1 MAPSHDTRSNRP
13 VAHVPVAYIDGR
25 FVPEDEAA
33 ISIFDRAFRF
43 ADAVFDTSRTVG
55 HRPYKFREHLER
67 LWLSLAH
74 ARIDPGMSIDELERI
89 SREVVACNARLIAA
103 NDDLWL
109 RQFVTRGAVKRV
121 GAAERAGPTIVVT
134 TERLNFARM
143 ARAYRLGVPLIV
155 PSLRTPP
162 RASLDPR
169 IKTTSRMTHN
179 LAEHEVAAIDPESH
193 PLMLDTEGFV
203 SESTGANFFAVL
215 DGTLVTAG
223 DTEVLN
229 GISRATA
236 IELAG
241 ALGLR
246 CRTGRI
252 SPFDLGSAT
261 EAFITATSFCMAPVR
276 SVNGA
281 ALGAA
286 VPGPVTRALMDQW
299 AKAMGHDFV
308 AQALSH
314 LEQGARAALDA
325 R

>member
-1 MAPSHDTRSNRP
+1 MAPSHETRSNRP
-13 VAHVPVAYIDGR
+13 IAYIDGR

-33 ISIFDRAFRF
+33 VSIFDRAFRF

-67 LWLSLAH
+67 LWRSLAH

-89 SREVVACNARLIAA
+89 SREVVARNARLIAP

-109 RQFVTRGAVKRV
+109 RQFVTRGAVERV
-121 GAAERAGPTIVVT
+121 GAAVRAGPTIVVT

-143 ARAYRLGVPLIV
+143 ARAYRLGVPLLV

-169 IKTTSRMTHN
+169 MKTTSRMTHN
-179 LAEHEVAAIDPESH
+179 LAEREIATLDPEAY

-203 SESTGANFFAVL
+203 SESTGANFFAVIE
-215 DGTLVTAG
+215 GTLVTAG
-223 DTEVLN
+223 DTDVLN

-236 IELAG
+236 LELAG
-241 ALGLR
+241 ALGLK
-246 CRTGRI
+246 CRPGRI
-252 SPFDLGSAT
+252 SLFDLGSAT

-281 ALGAA
+281 ALGPAI
-286 VPGPVTRALMDQW
+286 PGPVTRALMDQW
-299 AKAMGHDFV
+299 VKAMDHDFV
-308 AQALSH
+308 TQALAH
-314 LEQGARAALDA
+314 LEPGARAALDA

>member
-1 MAPSHDTRSNRP
+1 MAPSQDIRSNRP
-13 VAHVPVAYIDGR
+13 VAYVDGR
-25 FVPEDEAA
+25 FIPEDEAA

-43 ADAVFDTSRTVG
+43 ADAVFDTSRTVR
-55 HRPYKFREHLER
+55 HRPYKLREHLER
-67 LWLSLAH
+67 LWRSLAH
-74 ARIDPGMSIDELERI
+74 VRIDPGMSIDELEGI
-89 SREVVACNARLIAA
+89 SREVVARNARHVAP

-109 RQFVTRGAVKRV
+109 RQFVTRGAVERI

-143 ARAYRLGVPLIV
+143 ASTYRLGVPLIV
-155 PSLRTPP
+155 PSLRAPP

-179 LAEHEVAAIDPESH
+179 LAEHEVAAIDPASR

-203 SESTGANFFAVL
+203 SESTGANFFAVF

-236 IELAG
+236 LELAG
-241 ALGLR
+241 ALGIK
-246 CRTGRI
+246 CRQGRI
-252 SPFDLGSAT
+252 SPFDLANAA

-276 SVNGA
+276 SVNGK
-281 ALGAA
+281 ALGL
-286 VPGPVTRALMDQW
+286 VMPGPVTRALMDQW
-299 AKAMGHDFV
+299 AKTMGHDFV
-308 AQALSH
+308 AQAFSH
-314 LEQGARAALDA
+314 LEPGARAALDA
-325 R
+325 G